1 MRYFDSIISV
11 LIVAAA
17 FICYYYISRLK
28 VIRDYLTDKLEEEQG
43 QLRLVLFQRLCGVLF
58 FGIIPAFFFLFLMN
72 SSIFN
77 FVLKIHFDLYSF
89 IAIISLGFIA
99 FLINYFI
106 TKSPEN
112 LKMYPQIRTK
122 KWTYSLLVLSGL
134 SWMAY
139 LFAYEYLFRG
149 ILLFSCVGELGV
161 LPAIIV
167 NVSIYGLVHIYKG
180 TKETIGAI
188 PMGII
193 LCILTLH
200 FGTIWAAFWI
210 HCCLALSNEWFSI
223 KYNPEIKIQKTILFN
238 WFLI

>member
-17 FICYYYISRLK
+17 FICYYYINRLK
-28 VIRDYLTDKLEEEQG
+28 SIRDYLTKKLGEEQG
-43 QLRLVLFQRLCGVLF
+43 QIRLVIFQRLCGVLF

-72 SSIFN
+72 SSIVS
-77 FVLKIHFDLYSF
+77 FVLRIHFDLYSF

-99 FLINYFI
+99 FLINYFNA
-106 TKSPEN
+106 KSSEN

-122 KWTYSLLVLSGL
+122 NWTLSLLALSGL
-134 SWMAY
+134 SWIAY
-139 LFAYEYLFRG
+139 LFTYEYLFRG
-149 ILLFSCVGELGV
+149 FLLFSCAGELGV
-161 LPAIIV
+161 LIAIIV
-167 NVSIYGLVHIYKG
+167 NVFIYAFVHLYKG

-210 HCCLALSNEWFSI
+210 HSCLALSNEWFSI
-223 KYNPEIKIQKTILFN
+223 LHNPKIKIRKYNFK
-238 WFLI
+238 